1 MRTPQYWHA
10 RGVVYALLF
19 ACASLTMGC
28 NAANDSKS
36 DPAPIVKNGR
46 IDVHKAP
53 GCLCC
58 DRWVDH
64 LHEAKF
70 ETSTT
75 ENSDM
80 NAFKLKRGIAAK
92 YHSCHT
98 AVTRQGL
105 VIEGHVPA
113 SAIKSFLAAPPS
125 HAIGLAVPGM
135 PVGSPGME
143 MGERRDAYDV
153 MLLLNDGSAE
163 VYREISGQSGL

>member
-1 MRTPQYWHA
+1 MKTWQYWHT
-10 RGVVYALLF
+10 RGGVCALLLI
-19 ACASLTMGC
+19 CASLTMGC
-28 NAANDSKS
+28 NATNDNKPN
-36 DPAPIVKNGR
+36 PAPIVQNDR

-53 GCLCC
+53 GCMCC

-64 LHEAKF
+64 LHEAGF

-75 ENSDM
+75 EISDI
-80 NAFKLKRGIAAK
+80 NTFKLKRGIAAN

-98 AVTRQGL
+98 AVTQQGL

-125 HAIGLAVPGM
+125 NAIGLAVPGM

-143 MGERRDAYDV
+143 MGDRRDAYDV

-163 VYREISGQSGL
+163 VYRQISGQSGL